1 METTTL
7 FMNMTDT
14 LSHGLSVS
22 GAKAYNLAHVKKQ
35 GFRVPE
41 GIVIPC
47 DIVASISNDL
57 LAKEIF
63 NFLKAMSPGPWAV
76 RSSGIA
82 EDGSD
87 HSFAGQ
93 FESILNVL
101 DEAELKDAI
110 DKCVCSASSAQVAAY
125 GKEEYQPIALL
136 VQQMVN
142 ADCAGVAFSANP
154 ITGERNEILINAVIG
169 LGDKLVSGEVT
180 PDEYIV
186 QHGSLQKGSP
196 ADGVL
201 TEKQAL
207 EVALAVKQLE
217 ENFGCPQDVEWAIEN
232 ESLFILQSRPI
243 TALPPQPVP
252 IALEIPQGTWKRDD
266 HHTTLSP
273 MGFTIMMI
281 PYAEAMKKYFCA
293 YGFPI
298 KSFTPKMI
306 GGHLYMQMEMEGGDQ
321 KGTPPDWVMWL
332 VSRLLPPMRKMNKTM
347 KKVFDEKLH
356 HKEMQ
361 RWYDERKPYFEKKN
375 NAFAQIELKD
385 LTDDALIERWYALR
399 DFSFKCSDAH
409 ADRTGNFI
417 AIGELFLFCQ
427 DHLSWDM
434 QKFFRITAGWSS
446 ASSYVHDSL
455 TALCKKHFSTADIS
469 ENGMLHGGINTL
481 FSKHPEF
488 KKSVDEWIKENAM
501 RMQDYDLVNPTL
513 GENPELI
520 YKNIH
525 TILKELVKNPAG
537 TTTENP
543 ERKAAFADAR
553 KKLAGTPLLNEF
565 EELVKWCKV
574 ACSQRDENGY
584 YTIAQ
589 PCGLLRLQLLEM
601 AKRMRLKNPEHIFY
615 LNENEV
621 VDAFTD
627 KLSNMDALIEK
638 RIGEKQWAI
647 FRRGPKQYGP
657 PEPPMPS
664 PDPFP
669 DAMRKMFRI
678 FAWLDEVDF
687 GDHVNVKS
695 ESDHMIIGR
704 AASAGVYK
712 GKAKIIKSPAD
723 FDRIEAGDVMVCR
736 ITSGEWSMVFSRVRA
751 LVTEEG
757 GMLSHPAIIAREFG
771 IPAVVGTEIAMS
783 KIKDGMDILVDG
795 NKGLVTLVSSKI
807 P

>member
-14 LSHGLSVS
+14 LSQGLSVS
-22 GAKAYNLAHVKKQ
+22 GAKAYNLAHVKNQ

-63 NFLKAMSPGPWAV
+63 NFLKVMSPGPWAV

-93 FESILNVL
+93 FESILNVQ

-110 DKCVCSASSAQVAAY
+110 DKCVCSASSAQVVAY
-125 GKEEYQPIALL
+125 GKEDYQPIALL

-142 ADCAGVAFSANP
+142 ADSAGVAFSANP
-154 ITGERNEILINAVIG
+154 ITGERNEILINAVKG

-186 QHGSLQKGSP
+186 QNGSLQKGSP
-196 ADGVL
+196 DDGVL
-201 TEKQAL
+201 SEKQVL
-207 EVALAVKQLE
+207 EVAAAIKQLE
-217 ENFGCPQDVEWAIEN
+217 ENFGCPQDVEWAIEDG
-232 ESLFILQSRPI
+232 SLFILQSRPI
-243 TALPPQPVP
+243 TALPPQPIP
-252 IALEIPQGTWKRDD
+252 ILLEIPKGTWKRDD
-266 HHTTLSP
+266 HHTTISP
-273 MGFTIMMI
+273 MGFTILMI
-281 PYAEAMKKYFCA
+281 PYAAAMKKYFCA
-293 YGFPI
+293 YGLPI

-306 GGHLYMQMEMEGGDQ
+306 GGHLYVQMEMEGGDQ
-321 KGTPPDWVMWL
+321 KGTPPGWVMWL

-361 RWYDERKPYFEKKN
+361 RWYDEGRPYFEKKN
-375 NAFAQIELKD
+375 KAFAQTELTG
-385 LTDDALIERWYALR
+385 LTNDALLERWYALR
-399 DFSFKCSDAH
+399 DYSYECTDAH
-409 ADRTGNFI
+409 ADRAGNFI
-417 AIGELFLFCQ
+417 AIGEFYLFCK
-427 DHLSWDM
+427 DHLDWDI

-446 ASSYVHDSL
+446 ASSFVHDSL
-455 TALCKKHFSTADIS
+455 TALCKKHFSSSDLS
-469 ENGMLHGGINTL
+469 ENGMLHEDLNTL

-488 KKSVDEWIKENAM
+488 KKSVDEWIKENAL

-525 TILKELVKNPAG
+525 TILMELATNPTN

-543 ERKAAFADAR
+543 EREAAFAEAR
-553 KKLAGTPLLNEF
+553 QKLASTPLLDEF
-565 EELVKWCKV
+565 EELAKWCKV

-584 YTIAQ
+584 FTIAQ

-601 AKRMRLKNPEHIFY
+601 AKRMRIKNPDHIFF

-621 VDAFTD
+621 VDAFTG
-627 KLSNMDALIEK
+627 KLSNMNELLEK
-638 RIGEKQWAI
+638 RLGERQWAI
-647 FRRGPKQYGP
+647 FHRGPKLYGP

-664 PDPFP
+664 PKPFP
-669 DAMRKMFRI
+669 EAMCKMFSI
-678 FAWLDEVDF
+678 FAWLEEVEI
-687 GDHVNVKS
+687 GNHEN
-695 ESDHMIIGR
+695 EISDNEKVIIGR
-704 AASAGVYK
+704 AASAGIYK
-712 GKAKIIKSPAD
+712 GKAKIIQSPKD
-723 FDRIEAGDVMVCR
+723 FDKIEVGDIMVCR
-736 ITSGEWSMVFSRVRA
+736 ITSGEWSMVFSRVGA

-771 IPAVVGTEIAMS
+771 IPAVVGTEIAMA
-783 KIKDGMDILVDG
+783 KIQDGMEISVDG
-795 NKGLVTLVSSKI
+795 FKGLVTLGSN
-807 P
+807 